1 MLCSF
6 SSKTPC
12 LRSRSQQCSRSVFGR
27 KSERLEILG
36 QESVFN
42 EPEAEAEK
50 ETAEPE
56 ISESETETITYMR
69 NKRKPGK
76 LGEMLKGLPTRKEQ
90 NELPEEE
97 LVATF
102 GESGWKRLPDE
113 IYRKLEY
120 HPATKEVVEHHIAV
134 YAAKNENKIV
144 RAPRPAGLLAHSVA
158 TPSLVAAVMN
168 AKHMPASRRPPTN
181 PANSRLRAL
190 THTLRSA
197 VHAICA
203 MHCSMLQNMSAY
215 GSRLSLPTSPRSE
228 PRASITTLQ
237 SLT

>member
-1 MLCSF
+1 M
-6 SSKTPC
+6 
-12 LRSRSQQCSRSVFGR
+12 RSRSQQCSRSVFGR

-76 LGEMLKGLPTRKEQ
+76 LDEMLKGLPTRKEQ

-120 HPATKEVVEHHIAV
+120 HPRHERSGGASH
-134 YAAKNENKIV
+134 
-144 RAPRPAGLLAHSVA
+144 RGL
-158 TPSLVAAVMN
+158 
-168 AKHMPASRRPPTN
+168 R
-181 PANSRLRAL
+181 
-190 THTLRSA
+190 
-197 VHAICA
+197 
-203 MHCSMLQNMSAY
+203 
-215 GSRLSLPTSPRSE
+215 GE
-228 PRASITTLQ
+228 E
-237 SLT
+237 